1 MFVMF
6 TDLVLRSL
14 GQTIYMEVLKTEQ
27 TESTLYQF
35 IWNAIVMGK
44 KKEHTFSD
52 LI

>member
-1 MFVMF
+1 
-6 TDLVLRSL
+6 
-14 GQTIYMEVLKTEQ
+14 MEVLKTEQ

-35 IWNAIVMGK
+35 IWNAIVMGE